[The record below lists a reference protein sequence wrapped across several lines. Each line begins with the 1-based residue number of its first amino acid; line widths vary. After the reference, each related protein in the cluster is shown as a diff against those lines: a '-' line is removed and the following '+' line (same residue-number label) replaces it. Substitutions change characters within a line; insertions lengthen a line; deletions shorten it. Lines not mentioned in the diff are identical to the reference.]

1 MKNIHVKKNTAKI
14 IVRKLY
20 YILHTKYIY
29 DDIYDNLHDFFFL
42 YQRKEKNQE
51 RRRNTLFIVFKR
63 KRKISILP
71 NMKKLHGEGGEKK
84 LTKVR
89 TNR

>member
-51 RRRNTLFIVFKR
+51 RRRNILFIQKKKKNIDITKHEKITWGGGR
-63 KRKISILP
+63 KKINKSS
-71 NMKKLHGEGGEKK
+71 
-84 LTKVR
+84 
-89 TNR
+89 

>member
-29 DDIYDNLHDFFFL
+29 DDIYDNLHDFFF
-42 YQRKEKNQE
+42 YTNGRKKIRKEDE
-51 RRRNTLFIVFKR
+51 TLYLFKR

-89 TNR
+89 RNR

>member
-1 MKNIHVKKNTAKI
+1 MISFFYTNGRKKI
-14 IVRKLY
+14 
-20 YILHTKYIY
+20 
-29 DDIYDNLHDFFFL
+29 
-42 YQRKEKNQE
+42 RKEDE
-51 RRRNTLFIVFKR
+51 TLYLLLFKR

-89 TNR
+89 RNR

>member
-29 DDIYDNLHDFFFL
+29 DDIYDNLHDFFFFIPTEGKKSGKKTKHSI
-42 YQRKEKNQE
+42 YCIQKKKKNIDITKHEKITWGGGRK
-51 RRRNTLFIVFKR
+51 
-63 KRKISILP
+63 KINKSS
-71 NMKKLHGEGGEKK
+71 
-84 LTKVR
+84 
-89 TNR
+89 